1 MSESNNITWHDSEV
15 TKEKDK
21 IVMVIKVQLFGLRG
35 YLVQVNRPFLS
46 L

>member
-15 TKEKDK
+15 TKEERQNRNGH
-21 IVMVIKVQLFGLRG
+21 KVQLFGLRG